1 MSDSP
6 YIVNVTEAS
15 FMTDIVEQSQRTPV
29 LVDFWADW
37 CAPCKNLMPVLE
49 KLARQGNGR
58 FVLAK
63 VNADE
68 EPGLTAQFGVRS
80 LPTVALIK
88 DGGVL
93 GHFQGAKS
101 ESEVKAFLDEHLG
114 PAADEL
120 PLQIEALWA
129 TQSYDSALALLQ
141 QHMQDQPEDHE
152 AVALLLHTLLKS
164 DSLDDALA
172 VVEQLSPEQRAHA
185 AVKSA
190 CQAVEL
196 QQKAASLGDLDVL
209 EASYAN
215 DPSPASAHALA
226 MALAAYGQYERA
238 FELLL
243 EVLRADIGWNN
254 NQGRQDFQALFT
266 SCSDKSLVAK
276 YQRKLMTLLF

>member
-6 YIVNVTEAS
+6 FIVTVTEDS
-15 FMTDIVEQSQRTPV
+15 FMSAIVEQSQTTPV

-49 KLARQGNGR
+49 SLAVKGNGR
-58 FVLAK
+58 FILAK

-88 DGGVL
+88 DGAVV

-101 ESEVKAFLDEHLG
+101 ESEVKTFLDEHLG
-114 PAADEL
+114 PAAPDL
-120 PLQIEALWA
+120 SLQVEALWA
-129 TQSYDSALALLQ
+129 TQSYEDALALLQ
-141 QHMQDQPEDHE
+141 QQLHNQPDDAD

-164 DSLDDALA
+164 GALEEASA
-172 VVEQLSPEQRAHA
+172 VAEQLNDEQQAHPA
-185 AVKSA
+185 IKSA
-190 CQAVEL
+190 CQEIAL
-196 QQKAASLGDLDVL
+196 QHKAAAYGDVDLL

-226 MALAAYGQYERA
+226 MALAAHSDYERA

-243 EVLRADIGWNN
+243 GVLRADISWNN
-254 NQGRQDFQALFT
+254 NQGRQDIQALFQACT
-266 SCSDKSLVAK
+266 DKALVAK

>member
-6 YIVNVTEAS
+6 FIVTVTEAT
-15 FMTDIVEQSQRTPV
+15 FMSTIVEQSQNTPI

-49 KLARQGNGR
+49 SLAVKGNGR
-58 FVLAK
+58 FILAK

-88 DGGVL
+88 DGAVV

-114 PAADEL
+114 PAGEEL
-120 PLQIEALWA
+120 PLQVEALWA
-129 TQSYDSALALLQ
+129 TQSFEDALALLQ
-141 QHMQDQPEDHE
+141 QQLHNQPDDLE
-152 AVALLLHTLLKS
+152 AVALLLQTFLKS
-164 DSLDDALA
+164 GALEEASA
-172 VVEQLSPEQRAHA
+172 VSEQLSEEQQAHP
-185 AVKSA
+185 AVKAA
-190 CQAVEL
+190 CQEIEL
-196 QQKAASLGDLDVL
+196 QHKAASFGDIDVL

-226 MALAAYGQYERA
+226 MALAAHGNYERA

-243 EVLRADIGWNN
+243 TVLRADIGWNN
-254 NQGRQDFQALFT
+254 NQGRQDMQALFLACT
-266 SCSDKSLVAK
+266 DKALVAK